1 MKKKLSLVSVLLL
14 LCFAVL
20 TNLGAAKEAVTAT
33 NGNAGGLRVPVKV
46 SGFQGGSFE
55 RKTDGGIGPV
65 IPGVQISFVSEDGSI
80 TRSVVTDRGGRYR
93 IDLARGRYIV
103 SASHAG
109 YENYSTVPGFF
120 VVTGSG
126 YQTGNIF
133 LKKKLFTTILLTR
146 HADKFNN
153 QDQLSAEGQ
162 ARAQELV
169 HVAQKA
175 GVTTI
180 FATSTNRSQQTVQP
194 LATHLNLVPVIYNPN
209 DYNGLRDMVFQH
221 AGEVVFVA
229 GHSDTMQPIIEAFGG
244 DPQSLKLT
252 GDEYDNICVIT
263 VYGYGADKKTGVV
276 NLQYGQ
282 SSP

>member
-1 MKKKLSLVSVLLL
+1 V
-14 LCFAVL
+14 A
-20 TNLGAAKEAVTAT
+20 TNLVAAEDAVAAS
-33 NGNAGGLRVPVKV
+33 NGKREVLRVPVRV
-46 SGFQGGSFE
+46 SGYQGGSYE

-80 TRSVVTDRGGRYR
+80 TRNVTTDRAGRYR

-109 YENYSTVPGFF
+109 FENYSTAPGFF
-120 VVTGSG
+120 VVTGNG

-133 LKKKLFTTILLTR
+133 LRRKLFTTILLTR
-146 HADKFNN
+146 HAEKFNN
-153 QDQLSAEGQ
+153 QDQLSAAGQ

-194 LATHLNLVPVIYNPN
+194 LSTHLNLTPVIYNAN

-244 DPQSLKLT
+244 DPQKLQFT
-252 GDEYDNICVIT
+252 GDEYDNLCVIT
-263 VYGYGADKKTGVV
+263 VHGTGADKKTNVV